1 MGRKRK
7 TEEVQGAEEPVE
19 VNTDFKNVGDVE
31 VKDEIL
37 KKPDVRTN
45 SEKNMRLKK
54 EKWKYKT
61 RKKRKKQDHVDL
73 QKGVIEA
80 LSGNANQY
88 VPLSV
93 LRVQRKSKGGEEG
106 GSH

>member
-1 MGRKRK
+1 MGRKRR

-19 VNTDFKNVGDVE
+19 VNTDFKNAGDVE

-37 KKPDVRTN
+37 KKPGTN

-61 RKKRKKQDHVDL
+61 RKKRKKQDT
-73 QKGVIEA
+73 KNK
-80 LSGNANQY
+80 S
-88 VPLSV
+88 
-93 LRVQRKSKGGEEG
+93 RK
-106 GSH
+106 

>member
-37 KKPDVRTN
+37 KKPDAGTN
-45 SEKNMRLKK
+45 SPIF
-54 EKWKYKT
+54 
-61 RKKRKKQDHVDL
+61 
-73 QKGVIEA
+73 GVGGLA
-80 LSGNANQY
+80 HFFAHLSMI
-88 VPLSV
+88 VT
-93 LRVQRKSKGGEEG
+93 
-106 GSH
+106 